1 VFALYSG
8 GEQILCCALFCFSCQ
23 RERAWIPIN
32 QLNPATGCAC
42 LKPGPEF
49 SKSYFMVFSMLNDLM
64 CEVVLLVLLILVEIN
79 VREYRRDNQKET
91 NSCKLNTCIKYS

>member
-1 VFALYSG
+1 MKYYV
-8 GEQILCCALFCFSCQ
+8 ILECKNKSNCQ

-79 VREYRRDNQKET
+79 VREYRRDNQKW
-91 NSCKLNTCIKYS
+91 KI